1 VIRAIVFLL
10 SAILLC
16 GQDSLLL
23 ILQKGGSSLGY
34 YSAAGDYLATVP
46 VGPHPHE
53 MVLSPDGKYLYCTDN
68 GTMQIEQEGKGNNT
82 ISMVDVAARKR
93 VEIPLGNFRRPHG
106 IDIDRA
112 TGNVLVT
119 TELPDQ
125 LLVIDPNS
133 RKIVRT
139 YDTKGKTSHIVT
151 LGRGGKFAYVSNSTS
166 SNIAAIEMATGAVTL
181 IPTGG
186 RPEGTVLSKDGTRLY
201 TANRVGDNITIIDTG
216 RNAAIGEIKTGKAP
230 NRIALTPDGA
240 SLVYSVMGDQGVEIA
255 DPLSKKVTGKVRV
268 GGEPVSL
275 TLSRDGKLAF
285 ASVQDQDLISVISVS
300 ERKLVRQFRTTS
312 GAGPD
317 PVMEIGAVTRR

>member
-275 TLSRDGKLAF
+275 TLS
-285 ASVQDQDLISVISVS
+285 
-300 ERKLVRQFRTTS
+300 
-312 GAGPD
+312 P
-317 PVMEIGAVTRR
+317 